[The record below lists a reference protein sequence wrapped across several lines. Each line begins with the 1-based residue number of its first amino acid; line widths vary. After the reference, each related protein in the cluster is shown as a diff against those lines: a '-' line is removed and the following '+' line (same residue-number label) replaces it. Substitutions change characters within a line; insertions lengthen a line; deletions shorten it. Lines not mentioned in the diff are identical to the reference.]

1 MSALA
6 SLGRDRGPLEGQSND
21 HCDDH
26 DGDHDDGD
34 GAECIIMDHRPRVD
48 WLWKSYRRILK
59 KLSKE
64 RRYFVM
70 IINYCGKCKL
80 SWPAP

>member
-26 DGDHDDGD
+26 DGD
-34 GAECIIMDHRPRVD
+34 GAECMIMDHRPRVD

-70 IINYCGKCKL
+70 IIDYCGKGKL
-80 SWPAP
+80 PWPAP

>member
-1 MSALA
+1 
-6 SLGRDRGPLEGQSND
+6 
-21 HCDDH
+21 
-26 DGDHDDGD
+26 
-34 GAECIIMDHRPRVD
+34 MDHRPRVD

-70 IINYCGKCKL
+70 IIIMNIL
-80 SWPAP
+80 FILINDES